1 MVSITVGRDKRAIN
15 SRSAGWESQRVDCA
29 RYETIVII
37 RAVSC
42 AALLPREHC
51 RRSRMNSRGSETK
64 NFPAWILDTLV
75 RYSTRAKSF
84 HSQHER
90 CLFNMKIPPIPFS
103 HKYEI
108 NANFRR
114 ERFSQKP
121 AMLFAQ
127 IFWHNHPREIYFAF
141 QQYISLLYILLI
153 NVSNSIT

>member
-42 AALLPREHC
+42 AALLPREQR

-64 NFPAWILDTLV
+64 NSPAWILDTLV
-75 RYSTRAKSF
+75 RYSPQILSF
-84 HSQHER
+84 AAW

-108 NANFRR
+108 YANFRH
-114 ERFSQKP
+114 EQFSQQP
-121 AMLFAQ
+121 AVLFAQ
-127 IFWHNHPREIYFAF
+127 IFRHNHPHEMYFTF
-141 QQYISLLYILLI
+141 QHCISSLYTLLI
-153 NVSNSIT
+153 SVSNLIT